1 MYNWKT
7 ITTWVAYIVATIA
20 PLLLSLFTRLG
31 GRELIII
38 FFFLTLIRDV
48 SRNVRYKGEFVI
60 SFWKSR

>member
-1 MYNWKT
+1 
-7 ITTWVAYIVATIA
+7 
-20 PLLLSLFTRLG
+20 LLSLFTRLG

-60 SFWKSR
+60 RFWKSR